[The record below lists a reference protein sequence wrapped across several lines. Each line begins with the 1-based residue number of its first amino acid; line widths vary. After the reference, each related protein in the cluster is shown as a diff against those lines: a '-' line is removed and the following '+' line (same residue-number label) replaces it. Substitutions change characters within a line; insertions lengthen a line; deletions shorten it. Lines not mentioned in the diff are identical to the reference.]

1 MHGVILTGASRGL
14 GLALAHALL
23 AEGARVVT
31 ISRST
36 SFDLT
41 RLEAGYPDHLQHIE
55 ADLADGEHLAG
66 LIAEAVTQLGE
77 GPFTK
82 LTLINNAGMV
92 TPIALAGNYAPEE
105 VNDAVTVNLLAP
117 IMFTDGFLRLTDQF
131 EIPRRVI
138 NLSSGA
144 AITAYPG
151 WGVYGSTKAAIDHFS
166 RTLAAE
172 QREHGV
178 KVVAIYP
185 GVIDTGMQDQIRASD
200 PAQFPDKPRFDDLK
214 AKGELVKPE
223 MAARQILD
231 YLESS
236 AFGTAPVVDIRH
248 L

>member
-14 GLALAHALL
+14 GLALTHALL
-23 AEGARVVT
+23 ADGAKVVT

-41 RLEAGYPDHLQHIE
+41 RLEKGYPEHLQHIE
-55 ADLADGEHLAG
+55 SDLAAASHLPD
-66 LIAEAVTQLGE
+66 LIACAVRKLGD
-77 GPFTK
+77 GPFAK

-92 TPIALAGNYAPEE
+92 TPIAQAGHYSPDE

-117 IMFTDGFLRLTDQF
+117 MLFTDGFLRLTDKF
-131 EIPRRVI
+131 DVPRRVV

-172 QREHGV
+172 QSEHGV

-185 GVIDTGMQDQIRASD
+185 GVVDTGMQDQIRAAD
-200 PAQFPDKPRFDDLK
+200 PAEFPNKPRFEELK
-214 AKGELVKPE
+214 AQGQLTPPDQ
-223 MAARQILD
+223 AARQILD
-231 YLESS
+231 YLESPD
-236 AFGTAPVVDIRH
+236 FGSHPVVDIRH

>member
-14 GLALAHALL
+14 GLALTHALL
-23 AEGARVVT
+23 ADGAKVVT

-41 RLEAGYPDHLQHIE
+41 RLEKGYPKHLQHIE
-55 ADLADGEHLAG
+55 ADLSDGNLLAQ
-66 LIAEAVTQLGE
+66 LIQEAVEELGE

-92 TPIALAGNYAPEE
+92 APIARAGNYSPDV

-117 IMFTDGFLRLTDQF
+117 IMFTDGFLHLTDKF
-131 EIPRRVI
+131 DVPRRVV

-144 AITAYPG
+144 AITPYPG

-172 QREHGV
+172 QDEHGV

-185 GVIDTGMQDQIRASD
+185 GVVDTGMQDQIRASD

-214 AKGELVKPE
+214 TQGQLVKPE
-223 MAARQILD
+223 TAARQILD
-231 YLESS
+231 YLESP
-236 AFGTAPVVDIRH
+236 AFGSEAVVDVRK